1 LTNLPL
7 TASDVHVWRISLDR
21 HPDANLFWN
30 DLSPQETERARRFH
44 FERDRHMYVVAHSVL
59 RRVLA
64 GYTGIAANAL
74 AFDVGVA
81 GKPALVISVA
91 NTHEPAL
98 EFNLSHSGN
107 VILIAVARGRAVG
120 IDVERWDR
128 KVEHLSLAEHFFSP
142 YERDALRELSADA
155 EAVNEGFFNAWSRK
169 EAYLKALGTGIT
181 QGLHHFDVSLRPG
194 EPATLLADRSDSAAT
209 TRWEMMSLVAG
220 SEYSA
225 ALVAQAGVRET
236 LCMDFSLS

>member
-1 LTNLPL
+1 M
-7 TASDVHVWRISLDR
+7 HVWRISLDR
-21 HPDANLFWN
+21 HPDASLFWS
-30 DLSPQETERARRFH
+30 DLSREETERAHRFH
-44 FERDRHMYVVAHSVL
+44 FERDRHMYVVAHGAL

-64 GYTGIAANAL
+64 GYTGVAANAL
-74 AFDVGVA
+74 AFDVGAA
-81 GKPALVISVA
+81 GKPALAIPVE
-91 NTHEPAL
+91 NTHEAAL

-107 VILIAVARGRAVG
+107 VILIAAARGRAVG

-142 YERDALRELSADA
+142 YERDALRELSSDAD
-155 EAVNEGFFNAWSRK
+155 AVNEGFFNAWSRK

-194 EPATLLADRSDSAAT
+194 EPAAILADRSDSAAT
-209 TRWEMMSLVAG
+209 TRWEMMSLVVG

-225 ALVAQAGVRET
+225 ALVARAGVRET